1 MNKGLL
7 IQVTVL
13 MPLAAAV
20 TIFFALGWWI
30 PAGIAILGAA
40 VAAVWIHRSVENRKI
55 DEVVAANAELDD
67 PRPRGTGDEPRGTR
81 PEPGSR
87 EDHQGSQ
94 HS

>member
-13 MPLAAAV
+13 MPLTVAV

-30 PAGIAILGAA
+30 PAGVAILGAV

-55 DEVVAANAELDD
+55 DEVIAANPGLDD
-67 PRPRGTGDEPRGTR
+67 SQPLSFSARTMNPTAAGPRDDQR
-81 PEPGSR
+81 
-87 EDHQGSQ
+87 
-94 HS
+94 

>member
-13 MPLAAAV
+13 MPLAVTV

-30 PAGIAILGAA
+30 PAGVAILGAV

-55 DEVVAANAELDD
+55 DEVIAANPGLDD
-67 PRPRGTGDEPRGTR
+67 SQPRGTDHEPHGGR
-81 PEPGSR
+81 PDLDSR
-87 EDHQGSQ
+87 HDQ
-94 HS
+94 